1 MKRKVI
7 ACEVMKE
14 EILSIGEFID
24 VEFEFV
30 SMNYH
35 LHPKKLGK
43 ELQDIIDRS
52 MDFNR
57 IILAFGLCGGAS
69 NGLKA
74 NNCTLTIPKVHD
86 CISVFL
92 YNGEG
97 YACDFEKEKGTFY
110 LSCSWMITEKSI
122 LSEHQRIVQKY
133 GEKKAFSILNRMYDD
148 YKKVL
153 FIKTGSSSEDELI
166 VQSKEIAKLINVN
179 HEVVEGKTD
188 FIERII
194 QGPWED
200 KNFINIAPWETL
212 KEEHF
217 FVQRK

>member
-14 EILSIGEFID
+14 EILSVDSLTD
-24 VEFEFV
+24 VEFDFV

-35 LHPKKLGK
+35 LYPKKLTK
-43 ELQDIIDRS
+43 ELQNIIDS
-52 MDFNR
+52 SIGFNR

-74 NNCTLTIPKVHD
+74 NNCKVHD
-86 CISVFL
+86 CISIFL

-97 YACDFEKEKGTFY
+97 CACDFEKERGTFY
-110 LSCSWMITEKSI
+110 LSCSWMITENSI
-122 LSEHQRIVQKY
+122 LSEHQRIVERY
-133 GEKKAFSILNRMYDD
+133 GEKKALSILNRMFHD

-153 FIKTGSSSEDELI
+153 FIKTGSCLEDELI
-166 VQSKEIAKLINVN
+166 VQSEEISKLINAK
-179 HEVVEGKTD
+179 HEIIKGKTA
-188 FIERII
+188 FIKKIVK
-194 QGPWED
+194 GPWDD

-212 KEEHF
+212 KEDHF
-217 FVQRK
+217 L